1 MRLVGINQVKY
12 IMLTYDLMSWWSIV
26 SVNSA
31 KFYLCRLVYFH
42 VLFYLCSSF
51 DVTTV
56 ISTMINV
63 KSSMV
68 FSVNKNELEH
78 QDYT

>member
-1 MRLVGINQVKY
+1 MV
-12 IMLTYDLMSWWSIV
+12 SWWRIV
-26 SVNSA
+26 SGYNA
-31 KFYLCRLVYFH
+31 KVYLCRLVYFH
-42 VLFYLCSSF
+42 VLFHLCSSF

-68 FSVNKNELEH
+68 FSVNKNELEQ